1 MHCYFM
7 EMFAQVE
14 ISFRTKWFLNVPCQ
28 WGNSDEKKAPGV
40 IKTWD
45 VCCCL
50 CAQVKQAFWTDLGN
64 VETNLST
71 DCSDFLIP
79 LQWNRIFAMAV
90 KHCFCR
96 TEDTWK
102 FSLWASALGPDN
114 QPTDQTHT
122 ALVKWAS
129 ELSGRTD
136 WLASACLWVVSER
149 PERTLCS
156 AACSRS
162 SASFAPACSWPYK
175 NPAVLPGPR
184 LLLLHEMLPIPKAQ
198 TKTCWIV

>member
-1 MHCYFM
+1 MCRANEETRM
-7 EMFAQVE
+7 RRRLQASSKPETFAVV
-14 ISFRTKWFLNVPCQ
+14 SVPKWNRLSERI
-28 WGNSDEKKAPGV
+28 W
-40 IKTWD
+40 
-45 VCCCL
+45 
-50 CAQVKQAFWTDLGN
+50 GN

-129 ELSGRTD
+129 ESSGRTD

-156 AACSRS
+156 A
-162 SASFAPACSWPYK
+162 SA
-175 NPAVLPGPR
+175 LP
-184 LLLLHEMLPIPKAQ
+184 LLPPVHGL
-198 TKTCWIV
+198 TKTQLCCQAQGCSYCTRCYPFLELKQKPVGLCN